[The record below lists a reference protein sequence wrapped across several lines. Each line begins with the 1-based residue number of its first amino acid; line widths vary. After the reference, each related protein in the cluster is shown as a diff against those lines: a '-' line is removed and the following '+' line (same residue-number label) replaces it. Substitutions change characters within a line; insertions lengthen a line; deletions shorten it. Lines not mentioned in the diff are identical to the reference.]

1 MTTLCLCDF
10 VDVDAD
16 RERLP
21 APTRV
26 TATSS
31 RTAVVPTTTHFAPH
45 LLPRLAATLTSQDYL
60 R

>member
-21 APTRV
+21 ALTRLTT
-26 TATSS
+26 TAS
-31 RTAVVPTTTHFAPH
+31 RKALVPATTHFGPH
-45 LLPRLAATLTSQDYL
+45 LLPRLAVTLTPQDCL